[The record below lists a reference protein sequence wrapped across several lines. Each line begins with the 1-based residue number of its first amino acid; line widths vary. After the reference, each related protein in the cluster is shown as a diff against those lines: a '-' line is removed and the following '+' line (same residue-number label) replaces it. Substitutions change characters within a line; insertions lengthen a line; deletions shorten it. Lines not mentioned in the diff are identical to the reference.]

1 MCETEV
7 TDLNPQTGRKDGP
20 LHTLGKSK
28 CAVDLCSI
36 LLRTNPRKLGWTKKL
51 LDRYRDGLKA
61 IASMDSN
68 PGIKKTI
75 LTDWRH
81 KFINQAQGK
90 LKPEEGQTHL
100 INLLVTEYK
109 VAIHES

>member
-1 MCETEV
+1 MINPET
-7 TDLNPQTGRKDGP
+7 GKKDGP

-36 LLRTNPRKLGWTKKL
+36 LLRTNPRKLGWVKRI
-51 LDRYRDGLKA
+51 LDRYRDGLDA
-61 IASMDSN
+61 IRSMDTDL
-68 PGIKKTI
+68 GLKKTF
-75 LTDWRH
+75 LADWRH
-81 KFINQAQGK
+81 KITHQVKVK

-109 VAIHES
+109 QALLKIWAA